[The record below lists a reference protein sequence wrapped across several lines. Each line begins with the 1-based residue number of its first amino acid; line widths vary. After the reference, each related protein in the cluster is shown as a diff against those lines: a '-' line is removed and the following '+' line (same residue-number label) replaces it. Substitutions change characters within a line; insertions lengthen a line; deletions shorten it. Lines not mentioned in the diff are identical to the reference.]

1 MNFCVIIQAFAGGD
15 VGSFRNE
22 KQICRER
29 SPRKIPVPARWGW
42 FCDTCLANGDRG
54 CNLYSP
60 DHVLDINC
68 ILPGLPEPSPPTF
81 FDANLSQKQN
91 IRAHGLSSIMCADE
105 FSIIQSIPSGIIKYS
120 VTLPFSGGGGRRPRR
135 KPRGAGG

>member
-1 MNFCVIIQAFAGGD
+1 MNFCVIMQAFAGGD

-68 ILPGLPEPSPPTF
+68 ILPGLPEPSPYIF
-81 FDANLSQKQN
+81 
-91 IRAHGLSSIMCADE
+91 
-105 FSIIQSIPSGIIKYS
+105 
-120 VTLPFSGGGGRRPRR
+120 
-135 KPRGAGG
+135 